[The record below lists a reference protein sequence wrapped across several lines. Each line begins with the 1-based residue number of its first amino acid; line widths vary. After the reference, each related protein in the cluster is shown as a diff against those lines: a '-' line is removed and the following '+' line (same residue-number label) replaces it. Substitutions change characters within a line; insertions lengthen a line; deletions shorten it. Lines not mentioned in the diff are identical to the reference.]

1 MLASLSISSD
11 AVGNISGVVSPE
23 QSEDGGLPL
32 VGETDG
38 GKATVAHVQSIIA
51 AHVAAQQ
58 NQALAAPSIMPSG
71 PMPTAPPAPATTFPT
86 LPVAVAPPAPLSS
99 SSVPVLV
106 HHQHGSPNT
115 AAAAKRRRVE
125 TPLAPLPGSQ
135 AVVLNNHMVAVT
147 AAPSSAAQAAA
158 AAAAMAGRGRKKSQA
173 QIDRRRERNRILAR
187 RTRLRKKFFFESLQ
201 KDIMDLQ
208 RENAALK
215 EIAKLKLD
223 DSISKPLL
231 DDCDAMQK
239 MPSSVLEACGE
250 NADGMDSQ
258 DFNLVKSIQRS
269 QRCFVI
275 TDPSLQDNPIVY
287 ASDGFLSLT
296 GYNRDEVL
304 GRNCRFLQGS
314 ETHQSK
320 IDTLRKAIANGEDV
334 TVTFIN
340 YTADGTPFWN
350 KLFIAALRDAQNNIV
365 NFIGVIVKVLGPS
378 PDDEEHG
385 KLLPGENADDD
396 DYDDDDVGEKEMARM
411 ADGTMQAMEGV
422 VSAAVA
428 AASND

>member
-1 MLASLSISSD
+1 MSSLEGEFFIKHLVFSLPFPWLCSD
-11 AVGNISGVVSPE
+11 AIGNISGVVSPE

-32 VGETDG
+32 VGESD
-38 GKATVAHVQSIIA
+38 GKATVAQVQNIIA
-51 AHVAAQQ
+51 ARVAAVQ
-58 NQALAAPSIMPSG
+58 NQALASSVMQVAPMPS
-71 PMPTAPPAPATTFPT
+71 APASTTFPT
-86 LPVAVAPPAPLSS
+86 LPAAVA
-99 SSVPVLV
+99 SVATLNGV
-106 HHQHGSPNT
+106 
-115 AAAAKRRRVE
+115 AKRRRVE

-135 AVVLNNHMVAVT
+135 GIMNNHIVAVAT
-147 AAPSSAAQAAA
+147 SATTPAAAAA
-158 AAAAMAGRGRKKSQA
+158 AAAAMTGRGRKKSQA

-201 KDIMDLQ
+201 KDVMDLQ

-223 DSISKPLL
+223 EAESKALL
-231 DDCDAMQK
+231 DQCDAMEK
-239 MPSSVLEACGE
+239 LPSSVLEACGE
-250 NADGMDSQ
+250 NAEGMDQQ
-258 DFNLVKSIQRS
+258 DFNLVRSIQRS

-296 GYNRDEVL
+296 CYAREEVL

-320 IDTLRKAIANGEDV
+320 VDTLRKSISNGEDV

-350 KLFIAALRDAQNNIV
+350 KLFVAALRDAQDNIV
-365 NFIGVIVKVLGPS
+365 NFIGVIVKVQGPS

-385 KLLPGENADDD
+385 KLLPGEPGDDDDD
-396 DYDDDDVGEKEMARM
+396 DYDDGDRDMAQM

-428 AASND
+428 ASGSD